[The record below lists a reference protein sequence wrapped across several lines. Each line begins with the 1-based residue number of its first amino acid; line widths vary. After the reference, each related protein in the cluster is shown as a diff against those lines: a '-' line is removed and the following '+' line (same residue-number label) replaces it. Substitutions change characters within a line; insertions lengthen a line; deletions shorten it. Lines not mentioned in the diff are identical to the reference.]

1 MGGGSWLDPPLF
13 FDVEGRA
20 RGPDFGGVGCFPMYS
35 LSSCWNSG
43 RHTCGREML
52 REIRSLG
59 FEYAELSHGIRLGLL
74 PGIIEAV
81 EAGEIRI
88 SSLHNFCPLP
98 MGIHYPAPNIF
109 KFTALDRRERD
120 HAWKH
125 TLKTLDTAARLKAGV
140 VVLHMGA
147 VEMKDYTD
155 RLVEMADEG
164 RRETPK
170 YQKLLEE
177 ALEKREARKEPH
189 MEAAAAFL
197 RALAEEAAARGLR
210 LGIENREALEERP
223 FESDFPLFF
232 REFQQASVGYWHDTG
247 HGQIKENL
255 GVIHHAMHVGSVA
268 DRLIGFHIHDVA
280 FAGRDHLVPGTGMI
294 DFAALKPYVRPEHVK
309 VLELSPSAPAELI
322 PQGLAHIQALWG
334 PE

>member
-1 MGGGSWLDPPLF
+1 
-13 FDVEGRA
+13 
-20 RGPDFGGVGCFPMYS
+20 MYS

-120 HAWKH
+120 NAWKH
-125 TLKTLDTAARLKAGV
+125 SLKTLDTAARLKAQV

-177 ALEKREARKEPH
+177 ALEKRESRKEPH
-189 MEAAAAFL
+189 QEAAYAFL

-210 LGIENREALEERP
+210 LGIENREALEEIP

-255 GVIHHAMHVGSVA
+255 GVIHHAMHVGSLA

-294 DFAALKPYVRPEHVK
+294 DFAALKPYVRPGHVK